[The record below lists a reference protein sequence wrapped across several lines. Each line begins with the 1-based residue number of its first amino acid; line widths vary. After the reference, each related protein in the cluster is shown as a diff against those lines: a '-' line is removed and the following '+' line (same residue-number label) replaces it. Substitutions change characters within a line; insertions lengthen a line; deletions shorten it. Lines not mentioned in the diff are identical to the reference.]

1 MRRRK
6 TKGDIT
12 LRNVLVILIVL
23 SLLGCATGT
32 VKSQMQREE
41 TKERGILEA
50 TLQELEKESEPE
62 KEKKEASIAVGVF
75 TKHFQLGSSTNETN
89 RALVLSYDDWCVAWF
104 NNSYHEE
111 SVFAGRAFRTKK
123 VTGKEHDE
131 WFVRANL
138 YLGLVY
144 GYGDELPNVGGIS
157 PYLLPTGEVGYGRF
171 SFELGVIPAPDHAG
185 LVTGMLK
192 FTF

>member
-1 MRRRK
+1 MEK
-6 TKGDIT
+6 VAT
-12 LRNVLVILIVL
+12 LVVTILLLVTIIVL
-23 SLLGCATGT
+23 SGCATGT
-32 VKSQMQREE
+32 VNSQMQRE
-41 TKERGILEA
+41 TAKEKDIMEA
-50 TLQELEKESEPE
+50 MFQELEKESEPE
-62 KEKKEASIAVGVF
+62 KEKAEVSISVGVF
-75 TKHFQLGSSTNETN
+75 TKHFQPGSSTNENN

-104 NNSYHEE
+104 ENSYHEE
-111 SVFAGRAFRTKK
+111 SIFAGRTFRTKK

-131 WFVRANL
+131 WFIRANL

-157 PYLLPTGEVGYGRF
+157 PYLLPTGEIGYGRL
-171 SFELGVIPAPDHAG
+171 SFELGVIPAPGHSG